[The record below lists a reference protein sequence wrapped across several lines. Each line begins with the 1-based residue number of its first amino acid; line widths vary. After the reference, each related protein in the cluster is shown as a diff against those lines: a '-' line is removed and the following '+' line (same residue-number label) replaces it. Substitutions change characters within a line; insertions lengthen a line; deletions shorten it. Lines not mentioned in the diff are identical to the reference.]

1 MPYSIRLFLFL
12 LVVIGA
18 NIMQTIT
25 GFAGTVLAM
34 PFSILLIGSDLSR
47 IILNILG
54 ILASLGVVILNKS
67 HINWKEV
74 LKICLTMLVGMVGG
88 YLILGLVDI
97 SKQVLLLILAGFV
110 LLFTIIGIYTT
121 FIRKQGLEEKLYVSK
136 DNELNDSQSTTLN
149 MNNMTIHVSPYNTEE
164 SKEEEHPVK
173 QESSMFKDPWY
184 KEVLFYGLLLIAG
197 VVHGMYVC
205 GGPLLIIYA
214 TKKLKDK
221 DEFRSTLSMCWV
233 ALNGVNLIRD
243 IVAGSFGN
251 INWTIEAIAAM
262 VMSVFML
269 ITAIAIGSMLA
280 KRLNK
285 RKFMIITYVLM
296 GISAV
301 SLILNA
307 FGVI

>member
-164 SKEEEHPVK
+164 SKE
-173 QESSMFKDPWY
+173 
-184 KEVLFYGLLLIAG
+184 
-197 VVHGMYVC
+197 
-205 GGPLLIIYA
+205 
-214 TKKLKDK
+214 
-221 DEFRSTLSMCWV
+221 
-233 ALNGVNLIRD
+233 
-243 IVAGSFGN
+243 
-251 INWTIEAIAAM
+251 
-262 VMSVFML
+262 
-269 ITAIAIGSMLA
+269 
-280 KRLNK
+280 
-285 RKFMIITYVLM
+285 
-296 GISAV
+296 
-301 SLILNA
+301 
-307 FGVI
+307 